1 MKEAKYILFTSG
13 RGPLECAIAVQG
25 VQNRFRKYLEKNKV
39 SYEILSQK
47 KADHPRSMQTIVF
60 QIFTSDITKFKNWI
74 GTIQWISLSPVRKY
88 QKRKNWYIKC
98 QEISMPSKID
108 LNIKDV
114 VIQSYK
120 ASGPGGQHRNKVE
133 TAIRIIHNS
142 TGIIVTASDAKSQL
156 QNKKKAWKK
165 LEDRLSN
172 QNNSHMHNFNFEQ
185 WTSKLIIERGNPVRT
200 FYGIKF
206 KD

>member
-1 MKEAKYILFTSG
+1 
-13 RGPLECAIAVQG
+13 
-25 VQNRFRKYLEKNKV
+25 
-39 SYEILSQK
+39 
-47 KADHPRSMQTIVF
+47 MQTIVF